1 MSAPLLDTLNAMNL
15 DEFSAYID
23 SLIKR
28 TMDGGML
35 SREETT
41 ALLDLEPDSPKAVIM
56 EQKAGAMAKTVTN
69 GTGRIWS
76 AVGVDRHPCTMNCK
90 FCSFGNE
97 WGLVKDDYKYT
108 KEEVIE
114 LAKAY
119 VNAGVTTL
127 TLRSTEFYDVKTL
140 TEWLA
145 DIRAAAPGDY
155 AINLNVGELSPA
167 MAEAAY
173 QAGATS
179 AYHVMRM
186 REGVDTPFNPEVRE
200 RTIRVIADSPLR
212 FGTCVE
218 PIGIEHTNEELADKI
233 IYNMHMRPYGMG
245 VMFRVNV
252 PGTPFEGY
260 DDIPKERMLQILAV
274 TRIAVGTQI
283 RCMGMHPA
291 MPESLYAGGNSFT
304 VELGANPRDTEF
316 NESEWRNFSA
326 EEAKRVIEEAGFRL
340 ETINPDPRFREG
352 ATWWHPYNKEADFT
366 MPDPFEG
373 AGLGCCRPKE

>member
-1 MSAPLLDTLNAMNL
+1 MNEQVKAL
-15 DEFSAYID
+15 IDQATDEALRGAIQ
-23 SLIKR
+23 
-28 TMDGGML
+28 
-35 SREETT
+35 SRETII
-41 ALLDLEPDSPKAVIM
+41 ALLELDPASEEVDYLKQQAVKVA
-56 EQKAGAMAKTVTN
+56 QAAGK
-69 GTGRIWS
+69 GRAGLSGAI
-76 AVGVDRHPCTMNCK
+76 GVDLCSCDMNCK
-90 FCSFGNE
+90 FCSFGTE